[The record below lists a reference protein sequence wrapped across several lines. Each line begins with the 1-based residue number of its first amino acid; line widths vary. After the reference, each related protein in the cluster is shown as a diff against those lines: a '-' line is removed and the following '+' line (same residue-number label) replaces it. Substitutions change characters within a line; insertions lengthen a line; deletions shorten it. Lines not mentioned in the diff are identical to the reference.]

1 MPGSERPTRDQ
12 FTIPLKCRCGQTG
25 TAVWEEN
32 GAVSPAGPQPY
43 LVNLSDGFYERI
55 KKKDRK
61 SIELV
66 CARCGA
72 AQPE

>member
-1 MPGSERPTRDQ
+1 
-12 FTIPLKCRCGQTG
+12 
-25 TAVWEEN
+25 VWEEN
-32 GAVSPAGPQPY
+32 SAVSPAGPQPY
-43 LVNLSDGFYERI
+43 LVSLSDGFYERI

-72 AQPE
+72 TQPE